1 MIEATAAVDLMKLQ
15 QYLHDHIPISAAMG
29 VKVVQASDDGVRIS
43 APLDLNINHRSTVFG
58 GSAAAVGILAGWTLL
73 HVRLAHGGRGTRI
86 VIQRSTIEYH
96 DPIDGDFEA
105 VAVPPES
112 NEWERFSRLLD
123 RRGRSRIDIRTEM
136 RRNGLVLGECF
147 GTYVVLPPDTD
158 EDSTAI
164 CSPLP

>member
-1 MIEATAAVDLMKLQ
+1 MSEASTAVDLVKLQ

-29 VKVVQASDDGVRIS
+29 VRVAEASDEGVRLT

-58 GSAAAVGILAGWTLL
+58 GSAAAIGILAGWTLL
-73 HVRLAHGGRGTRI
+73 HVRLGHAGRGSRI
-86 VIQRSTIEYH
+86 VIQRSTIEYS

-105 VAVPPES
+105 VAIAPELD
-112 NEWERFSRLLD
+112 EWERFSRLLD

-136 RRNGLVLGECF
+136 RRNGAVLGECV
-147 GTYVVLPPDTD
+147 GTYVVLPPDAN

-164 CSPLP
+164 CSPLS